1 MSKTEAEA
9 KAFSDF
15 SEISE
20 ETQQS
25 GDPALISSDQASV
38 VGRLFLAFQNTP
50 IQLNRSIKKSAQDI
64 YNRRRMPGQTQ
75 MQSDFSNISKIVY
88 YGAIQNII
96 FTSLSNA
103 LFALLPGFDDD
114 EPTEKELQELE
125 ETKIARMANG
135 IVDTTLKGGFG
146 LPGAVLATFKNVIME
161 YNKQDKKGFK
171 ADHTY
176 TILQA
181 ANLAPPIGSKLGKI
195 YSGIQGSRFNKRVI
209 EKRGFGVS
217 LDSKVN
223 LSPKFSVWGKYIEGT
238 TNLPLGRAVDEINAI
253 VEAFD
258 TRNTVMQRVALGLGW
273 RTWDVGV
280 ENEENELIDVIEKR
294 KKAREKKKGTK
305 IKNKKI
311 KNKNS
316 FGKKKSF

>member
-1 MSKTEAEA
+1 
-9 KAFSDF
+9 
-15 SEISE
+15 
-20 ETQQS
+20 
-25 GDPALISSDQASV
+25 
-38 VGRLFLAFQNTP
+38 
-50 IQLNRSIKKSAQDI
+50 
-64 YNRRRMPGQTQ
+64 

-135 IVDTTLKGGFG
+135 IADTTLKGGFG
-146 LPGAVLATFKNVIME
+146 LPGAVLATLKNVIIE

-171 ADHTY
+171 ADHAY
-176 TILQA
+176 TIIQA
-181 ANLAPPIGSKLGKI
+181 INLAPPIGSKVGKI
-195 YSGIQGSRFNKRVI
+195 YSGIQGKTFNRGVI

-217 LDSKVN
+217 LDGKVN

-273 RTWDVGV
+273 RTWDVEV
-280 ENEENELIDVIEKR
+280 ENEENDLIEVIEKR
-294 KKAREKKKGTK
+294 KKKKEKKKGTK
-305 IKNKKI
+305 IKNKKV